1 MVCRACGKESAEDLN
16 LCPHSGK
23 AFLTAP
29 RAIDFPLVL
38 TAIVVPAIIP
48 RALQA
53 QATNGQDQSIPST
66 GQGKRWRCSVA
77 RVCGSSICCER
88 RLKIPICYTFSDNT
102 ADKVPAKR
110 NAQLREG
117 ARQWI
122 DS

>member
-29 RAIDFPLVL
+29 RAIDFTLVL

-53 QATNGQDQSIPST
+53 QAPTNGISPPLLLAKANAGDAVFHKMARWDNVHA
-66 GQGKRWRCSVA
+66 GKSLSR
-77 RVCGSSICCER
+77 G
-88 RLKIPICYTFSDNT
+88 K
-102 ADKVPAKR
+102 
-110 NAQLREG
+110 G
-117 ARQWI
+117 
-122 DS
+122 

>member
-53 QATNGQDQSIPST
+53 QAPTDGPVRLFYRSKQT
-66 GQGKRWRCSVA
+66 LTMRCSKSFWEKHLLA
-77 RVCGSSICCER
+77 
-88 RLKIPICYTFSDNT
+88 TF
-102 ADKVPAKR
+102 R
-110 NAQLREG
+110 
-117 ARQWI
+117 
-122 DS
+122 